1 MMKRLSILI
10 LAVVAVGLIGRM
22 VLFNSETLQDRVL
35 TRAISGLVSAD
46 IEPFGE
52 DRLDIFFCGTA
63 SPMGAGQAQQCIA
76 VLAGDH
82 FFIVDSGARSTQ
94 NVTNAGLPVER
105 LDGVLLT
112 HFHSDHIASLG
123 ELHLAS
129 WVRGRPQQLSV
140 YGGPGIEQVVDGFN
154 MAYGQ
159 DYTYRTDHHGEDYV
173 PSATAGL
180 TAVKIEAPETGMKVI
195 FEEGDLK
202 ISIFKVVH
210 EPIRPAYG
218 YRFDY
223 RGRSVVIS
231 GDTSK
236 TASVTAAA
244 RDADVLVHEVLQPHL
259 VRLTAT
265 ALQNGALA
273 DLAKVLIDTLDYH
286 TTPIEAAEVANDA
299 NAELLVFTH
308 YAPVPRN
315 ALMREIFM
323 RGVDDV
329 REDGLLM
336 AVDGTHI
343 ILPAGQNRARDEII
357 IK

>member
-1 MMKRLSILI
+1 MLKRLGFFI
-10 LAVVAVGLIGRM
+10 LAIVAIVLVGRTI
-22 VLFNSETLQDRVL
+22 LFNSEELQDRLVSRAVA
-35 TRAISGLVSAD
+35 TAISAAA
-46 IEPFGE
+46 EPFGE
-52 DRLDIFFCGTA
+52 DRLDVYFCGTA

-94 NVTNAGLPVER
+94 NVTNGGLPVER

-123 ELHLAS
+123 EIHLAS
-129 WVRGRPQQLSV
+129 WVRGRGQQLPV
-140 YGGPGIEQVVDGFN
+140 YGGPGIDQVVDGFN
-154 MAYGQ
+154 LAYGQ
-159 DYTYRTDHHGEDYV
+159 DYTYRTEHHGEDYV

-180 TAVKIEAPETGMKVI
+180 KAVEIEAPKTGMKVI

-202 ISIFKVVH
+202 ISTFTVVH

-231 GDTSK
+231 GDTAKSGN
-236 TASVTAAA
+236 VVAAA
-244 RDADVLVHEVLQPHL
+244 RDADVLIHEVLQPHL
-259 VRLTAT
+259 VNLTAS
-265 ALQNGALA
+265 ALKNNALA
-273 DLAKVLIDTLDYH
+273 DLAKILGDTLDYH
-286 TTPIEAAEVANDA
+286 TTPIEAAEVANEA
-299 NAELLVFTH
+299 NASLLVFTH

-315 ALMREIFM
+315 ALIREIFM

-329 REDGLLM
+329 RQDGLLM

-343 ILPAGQNRARDEII
+343 ILPAGQNRSGGEII
-357 IK
+357 VK